1 MASFSIEAVI
11 LTRKEVGEADRLLT
25 IFSRSMGKMRVIAKG
40 VRRTT
45 SRMAPHL
52 EPGRQSKMLL
62 VERRAWP
69 LVTQAETI
77 TNFIPQDQSLAELQ
91 DIMQMLEIVHVLL
104 DDGQRESRLYDVLVQ
119 MLSKQKNI
127 ASHAMDGLSES
138 EYQPMRQLITGIF
151 AIKALSLLG
160 YRMEVQRCSI
170 CHEQISPMPKAA
182 ATQPQ
187 SQIFFDVARGGLTH
201 AHGKPTGAGVF
212 SLDASAVDFL
222 QHLHQGTLTKL
233 PTLSADLTQ
242 QLVRPVYAFIEWHAD
257 KRLKSATVL
266 A

>member
-1 MASFSIEAVI
+1 MASFSIEAIV
-11 LTRKEVGEADRLLT
+11 LTRKDVGETDRLLT

-52 EPGRQSKMLL
+52 EPGRQSKLLL

-77 TNFIPQDQSLAELQ
+77 TNFIPQDQSLMDLQ

-127 ASHAMDGLSES
+127 QGTSAQVHQA
-138 EYQPMRQLITGIF
+138 RQLITGIF

-160 YRMEVQRCSI
+160 YRMEVDRCSI
-170 CHEQISPMPKAA
+170 CHELISQPATKAVSAQIV
-182 ATQPQ
+182 
-187 SQIFFDVARGGLTH
+187 FDIARGGLTH
-201 AHGKPTGAGVF
+201 DHGKPTGAGVF
-212 SLDASAVDFL
+212 SLDASVIDFL
-222 QHLHQGTLTKL
+222 QRLHQGTLTKM
-233 PTLSADLTQ
+233 PILSAESTQ
-242 QLVRPVYAFIEWHAD
+242 KLVRPVYAFIEWHAD
-257 KRLKSATVL
+257 KRLKSASVL
-266 A
+266 QR